1 MVVTTSLGVVEM
13 EVLVDRVAGLDVHK
27 KTVTACVR
35 VPGEGRERVEHKR
48 TFPTFRVDLESMR
61 DWLVEHQVTVVVM
74 EATGVFWKPV
84 WMVLEDAAGF
94 ELKLVNARHVKQV
107 PGRKTDVGDAAWLA
121 RLAEVGLLR
130 GSFVPPRE
138 IRELRDLT
146 RYKKRLIQDRT
157 REGQRVEKVLEDT
170 GIKMQAVASKTL
182 GMSGRAMLD
191 ALIAGE
197 RDPEVLADL
206 AKGRLRER
214 IDDLVR
220 ALHGQIGA
228 HHIEMLR
235 LHLDHIDYLTEA
247 IARLD
252 GRIEEV
258 VAPFAGARDRLVT
271 IPGIGPQVAETIL
284 AECGPDMSV
293 FPTAA
298 HLASWAGLCP
308 GNDESGGKHR
318 SGKTRPGNIWL
329 LDALTQ
335 AAWSAARTDTFLA
348 ARFRRLSRRL
358 GKKKAIV
365 AVAHTVIVAVWHVLA
380 NDRDYHDLGSGWY
393 DAWDPKART
402 QSLIRQ
408 LEALGH
414 HVVLQPAA

>member
-1 MVVTTSLGVVEM
+1 M

-35 VPGEGRERVEHKR
+35 VPGEGRERVEHKQ
-48 TFPTFRVDLESMR
+48 TFPTFRADLESMR
-61 DWLVEHQVTVVVM
+61 DWLAGHHVSVVVM

-170 GIKMQAVASKTL
+170 GIKLQAVASKTL

-220 ALHGQIGA
+220 ALHGEIGA

-252 GRIEEV
+252 GRIEEA
-258 VAPFAGARDRLVT
+258 VAPFAQARDRVVT

-329 LDALTQ
+329 LDALT
-335 AAWSAARTDTFLA
+335 
-348 ARFRRLSRRL
+348 
-358 GKKKAIV
+358 
-365 AVAHTVIVAVWHVLA
+365 
-380 NDRDYHDLGSGWY
+380 
-393 DAWDPKART
+393 
-402 QSLIRQ
+402 
-408 LEALGH
+408 
-414 HVVLQPAA
+414 